1 MKPVKT
7 VKHESVDDDIFG
19 AFNEEPE
26 PEKKEEKKEAPK
38 SQLKLEIE
46 KLIASSAQLCSQQ
59 NLPHLALYLLKGESN
74 LIKERI
80 YF

>member
-1 MKPVKT
+1 M
-7 VKHESVDDDIFG
+7 DNDIFG

-26 PEKKEEKKEAPK
+26 SEKKEEKQVAPK

-59 NLPHLALYLLKGESN
+59 NLPHLALYLLKGETN
-74 LIKERI
+74 LIKERNHTI
-80 YF
+80 